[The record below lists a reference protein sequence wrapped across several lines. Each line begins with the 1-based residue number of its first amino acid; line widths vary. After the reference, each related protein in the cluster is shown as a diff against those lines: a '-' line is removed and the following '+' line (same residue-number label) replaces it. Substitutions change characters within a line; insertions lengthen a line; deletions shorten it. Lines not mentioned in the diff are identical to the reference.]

1 MRITIVGLIFVLLF
15 SSCQNN
21 VDQKGEVIASVYGKN
36 LYKTDLDN
44 ISFKGITYNDSVVRA
59 RAFIDKWIKN
69 QLLLRQAE
77 NNLDPK
83 QLDFSKRLEE
93 YRNSLVINKYETELI
108 MQNLNTEVTDEQILE
123 YYNSNTGEFR
133 LNRNVVRL
141 AVVSLPK
148 ESNKKWI
155 FTKLMR
161 DYDSLMTDSISSM
174 ADEYAE
180 SYDMNIDQWYNF
192 EEIIDK
198 YNLEV
203 DNQEIFLKNNRFLVV
218 NNDDLS
224 TLIRF
229 CEYRLIGD
237 DSPCELQTDRIKYI
251 ILSSRKK
258 ELLEKLYDDLYAKAI
273 QDKAFE
279 IY

>member
-1 MRITIVGLIFVLLF
+1 MRISIVGLILLLLF
-15 SSCQNN
+15 SSCQNK
-21 VDQKGEVIASVYGKN
+21 VDQNGEVVASVYGKN
-36 LYKTDLDN
+36 LYKTDLEN
-44 ISFKGITYNDSVVRA
+44 ISFEGITYNDSVMRA

-93 YRNSLVINKYETELI
+93 YKNSLVINKYETELI
-108 MQNLNTEVTDEQILE
+108 IQNLNTEITDEQILG
-123 YYNSNTGEFR
+123 YYNSNSGEFR
-133 LNRNVVRL
+133 LNRNIVRL

-148 ESNKKWI
+148 DSNKKWI

-161 DYDSLMTDSISSM
+161 DYDILMLDSISSM
-174 ADEYAE
+174 ADNYAE
-180 SYDMNIDQWYNF
+180 TYDINVEQWYNF

-198 YNLEV
+198 YNLKVE
-203 DNQEIFLKNNRFLVV
+203 NQEHFLKNNKFLTV
-218 NNDDLS
+218 NNGDLS

-237 DSPCELQTDRIKYI
+237 DSPCELQSDRIKYI

-258 ELLEKLYDDLYAKAI
+258 ELLEKLYDDLYTKAI
-273 QDKAFE
+273 QEKAFE

>member
-1 MRITIVGLIFVLLF
+1 MRISIVGLILLMLF
-15 SSCQNN
+15 SSCQNKI
-21 VDQKGEVIASVYGKN
+21 DQNGEVIASVYGKN
-36 LYKTDLDN
+36 LYKTDLEN
-44 ISFKGITYNDSVVRA
+44 ISFEGITYNDSVVRA
-59 RAFIDKWIKN
+59 RAFIDKWINN

-77 NNLDPK
+77 NNLDAE

-108 MQNLNTEVTDEQILE
+108 KQNLNAEVTDEQILE
-123 YYNSNTGEFR
+123 YYNSNSGEFR
-133 LNRNVVRL
+133 LNRNVVRV

-148 ESNKKWI
+148 DSNKKWI
-155 FTKLMR
+155 ITKLMR
-161 DYDSLMTDSISSM
+161 DYDTLMTDSISSL

-180 SYDMNIDQWYNF
+180 TYDMNVDKWYNF

-198 YNLEV
+198 YNLKV
-203 DNQEIFLKNNRFLVV
+203 DDQESFLKKNRFLTV
-218 NNDDLS
+218 NDDELT

-237 DSPCELQTDRIKYI
+237 DSPCELQTDRIKFI

-258 ELLEKLYDDLYAKAI
+258 ELLEKLYDDLYTKAI
-273 QDKAFE
+273 QEKAFE

>member
-1 MRITIVGLIFVLLF
+1 MRISIVGLILMIFF
-15 SSCQNN
+15 TSCQNK
-21 VDQKGEVIASVYGKN
+21 VDKEVEVIASVYGKN
-36 LYKTDLDN
+36 LYKTDLEN
-44 ISFKGITYNDSVVRA
+44 ISFEGITYNDSVMRA
-59 RAFIDKWIKN
+59 RAFIDKWISN

-108 MQNLNTEVTDEQILE
+108 RQNLNTEVTDEQILE
-123 YYNSNTGEFR
+123 YYNSNSGEFR
-133 LNRNVVRL
+133 LNRNIVRI

-148 ESNKKWI
+148 DSNKKWI

-161 DYDSLMTDSISSM
+161 DYDVIMLDSISSM
-174 ADEYAE
+174 ADVYAE
-180 SYDMNIDQWYNF
+180 SYDMDVEQWYDF
-192 EEIIDK
+192 EEIIDR
-198 YNLEV
+198 YNLKV
-203 DNQEIFLKNNRFLVV
+203 DEQDTFLNKNKFLIV
-218 NNDDLS
+218 NDGDLS

-258 ELLEKLYDDLYAKAI
+258 DLLEKLYDDLYTKAI
-273 QDKAFE
+273 QEKAFE

>member
-1 MRITIVGLIFVLLF
+1 MRISVVGLILLLLL
-15 SSCQNN
+15 SSCHSKADKN
-21 VDQKGEVIASVYGKN
+21 VEVIASVYGKN
-36 LYKTDLDN
+36 LYKTDLEN
-44 ISFKGITYNDSVVRA
+44 ISFKGITYNDSVLRA
-59 RAFIDKWIKN
+59 RSFIDKWINN

-108 MQNLNTEVTDEQILE
+108 RQNLNTEVTDEQILE
-123 YYNSNTGEFR
+123 YYNSNSGEFR

-141 AVVSLPK
+141 AMVAVPK
-148 ESNKKWI
+148 DSNKKWI

-161 DYDSLMTDSISSM
+161 DYDSLMLDSIASI
-174 ADEYAE
+174 ADEYADR
-180 SYDMNIDQWYNF
+180 YDLDVEQWHDF
-192 EEIIDK
+192 EEIIDMYGLK
-198 YNLEV
+198 V
-203 DNQEIFLKNNRFLVV
+203 ANQEDFLRKNDFLVV
-218 NNDDLS
+218 NDGDLS
-224 TLIRF
+224 ILIRF
-229 CEYRLIGD
+229 CEYRLVGD

-258 ELLEKLYDDLYAKAI
+258 ELLEKLYDDLYSKAI
-273 QDKAFE
+273 QERAFE

>member
-1 MRITIVGLIFVLLF
+1 MRISIVGLILFLFF
-15 SSCQNN
+15 SSCQNPN
-21 VDQKGEVIASVYGKN
+21 DKNGEVIASVYGKN
-36 LYKTDLDN
+36 LYKTDLEN
-44 ISFKGITYNDSVVRA
+44 ISFEGITYNDSVVRA
-59 RAFIDKWIKN
+59 RAFIDRWINN

-77 NNLDPK
+77 NNLKPE
-83 QLDFSKRLEE
+83 QLDFSRRLEE

-108 MQNLNTEVTDEQILE
+108 KQNLNAEVTDEQIID
-123 YYNSNTGEFR
+123 YYNSNSGEFR
-133 LNRNVVRL
+133 LNRNVVRV

-148 ESNKKWI
+148 DNNKKWI

-161 DYDSLMTDSISSM
+161 DYDSLMIDSISSM

-180 SYDMNIDQWYNF
+180 TYDMNVEHWYNF

-198 YNLEV
+198 YNLKV
-203 DNQEIFLKNNRFLVV
+203 DDQETFLRNNKFLTV
-218 NNDDLS
+218 NDDKLS
-224 TLIRF
+224 TLIRL

-237 DSPCELQTDRIKYI
+237 DSPCELQSDRIKYI

-258 ELLEKLYDDLYAKAI
+258 ELLEKLYDDLYTKAI
-273 QDKAFE
+273 QERAFE